1 MAGYD
6 PDVVAGHRCPAPT
19 ISDVSTTDAFRSGG
33 ETIRALTR
41 SCFLDDGPQ
50 RR

>member
-6 PDVVAGHRCPAPT
+6 PDVVGGHRCPAPT
-19 ISDVSTTDAFRSGG
+19 ISAMSSTVVPVNK

-41 SCFLDDGPQ
+41 NCFRDDASS